1 MPRAQY
7 SIVYVI
13 CYTLHIIYTHVVY
26 AADMQYIYNT
36 PKAHKISQQRGWA
49 IGESPLLR
57 MPAGTEGF
65 LHVIGTIAYLNNTV
79 AETRL
84 AS

>member
-1 MPRAQY
+1 MWY
-7 SIVYVI
+7 I
-13 CYTLHIIYTHVVY
+13 
-26 AADMQYIYNT
+26 QYIYNT

-49 IGESPLLR
+49 NGESPLLR
-57 MPAGTEGF
+57 TPAGTEYF
-65 LHVIGTIAYLNNTV
+65 PHAIGKMAYLNNTV

>member
-1 MPRAQY
+1 ML
-7 SIVYVI
+7 
-13 CYTLHIIYTHVVY
+13 YTTYTIYTCVVY
-26 AADMQYIYNT
+26 AADMQYSYNI

-49 IGESPLLR
+49 IGEHLQLR
-57 MPAGTEGF
+57 TPAGTECF
-65 LHVIGTIAYLNNTV
+65 LHVTGKMPYLNNTV